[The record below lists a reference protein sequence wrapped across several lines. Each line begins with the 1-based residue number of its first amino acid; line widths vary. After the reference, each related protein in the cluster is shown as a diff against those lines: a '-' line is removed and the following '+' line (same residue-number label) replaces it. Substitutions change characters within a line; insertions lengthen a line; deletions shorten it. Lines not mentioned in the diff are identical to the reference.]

1 MTKAST
7 VADSWVKELKCAICL
22 EQYKEPKVLPCL
34 HSFCKTC
41 LEGLLPKEGLSWRVD
56 CPSCCSSVEIPKG
69 EVDLLPTNF
78 VLNNLLSMVAL
89 HLNLGRGNFEC
100 DSCDSSDAPVN
111 RCATCCQFLCEVCTA
126 AHKRGRG
133 TKTHHLMSLEEAK
146 EEGPIAVVR
155 PSFCKEHEGEMHK
168 LFCETCDEAACRD
181 CTIIKHRDHR
191 CTFIKDY
198 FAKEKD
204 IIIKI
209 LSETKTKASTL
220 QDAVSGVSEMK
231 RNVQSHAEQTVQ
243 NVTNFFHDLT
253 ASLSTRCEE
262 LINEVEELKKAKLN
276 SLNVQQGELE
286 MALEIVQSSVR
297 FTEKAFKH
305 GSEVEILNMR
315 KQISS
320 RLLELNTVQW
330 QLEPCADDAVKFEA
344 DNQLKQDIET
354 FGVITNIVT
363 HASASVVTMGHGS
376 EGVMYNTL
384 CGQPVEFTVI
394 AKERNGQKRTEG
406 GDLFTA
412 CCDDGNKVK
421 TLHVTDCGN
430 GTYTFS
436 YTPENEGQHKLVVK
450 LMGHNVV
457 GSPFSWLVEK
467 WHLLSISGNSEGD
480 IQLTEE
486 NLTAQYK
493 LGASGLTFGNGFV
506 HSLTSFPSS
515 STTVSTSSLGS
526 ASSSKGYHGSTNQPF
541 GTNRWPYVVSS
552 VCFSDG
558 KHSFRA
564 KLEGNIQ
571 EGCSFGIISSSRGSH
586 GTLAKLGNW
595 WVWNSTRMKHLCS
608 SSNISVQQ
616 STINHCTSNDVI
628 EMYLDCDEGTLT
640 MHNQRTQQS
649 DIWHEVQGDVCP
661 VFHMT
666 TDGDKVSLLL

>member
-1 MTKAST
+1 
-7 VADSWVKELKCAICL
+7 
-22 EQYKEPKVLPCL
+22 
-34 HSFCKTC
+34 
-41 LEGLLPKEGLSWRVD
+41 
-56 CPSCCSSVEIPKG
+56 
-69 EVDLLPTNF
+69 
-78 VLNNLLSMVAL
+78 MVAL

-209 LSETKTKASTL
+209 LSETKTKTSTL

-276 SLNVQQGELE
+276 SLNVQQEELE

>member
-1 MTKAST
+1 
-7 VADSWVKELKCAICL
+7 
-22 EQYKEPKVLPCL
+22 
-34 HSFCKTC
+34 
-41 LEGLLPKEGLSWRVD
+41 
-56 CPSCCSSVEIPKG
+56 
-69 EVDLLPTNF
+69 
-78 VLNNLLSMVAL
+78 MVAL

-209 LSETKTKASTL
+209 LSETKTKTSTL

-231 RNVQSHAEQTVQ
+231 RNVQSQAERTVQ
-243 NVTNFFHDLT
+243 NVTKFFHDLT

-262 LINEVEELKKAKLN
+262 LINEVEELKKAKLDP
-276 SLNVQQGELE
+276 LNVQQEELE
-286 MALEIVQSSVR
+286 MALGIVQSSVR

-363 HASASVVTMGHGS
+363 HASTSVITMGHGS

-384 CGQPVEFTVI
+384 CGQPVEFTII

-421 TLHVTDCGN
+421 TLNVTDCGD
-430 GTYTFS
+430 GTYAFS
-436 YTPENEGQHKLVVK
+436 YTPEHEGQYKLVVK
-450 LMGHNVV
+450 LMSNDVV
-457 GSPFSWLVEK
+457 GSPFPWLVEK
-467 WHLLSISGNSEGD
+467 WHLLSISGNSEGG

-515 STTVSTSSLGS
+515 STTVSTSSLVS
-526 ASSSKGYHGSTNQPF
+526 ASSSKGYHGSTNRPF
-541 GTNRWPYVVSS
+541 GANRWPYVVSS
-552 VCFSDG
+552 VCFSNG

-564 KLEGNIQ
+564 KLEGDIQ
-571 EGCSFGIISSSRGSH
+571 EGCSFGIISSNRGSH

>member
-1 MTKAST
+1 
-7 VADSWVKELKCAICL
+7 
-22 EQYKEPKVLPCL
+22 
-34 HSFCKTC
+34 
-41 LEGLLPKEGLSWRVD
+41 
-56 CPSCCSSVEIPKG
+56 
-69 EVDLLPTNF
+69 
-78 VLNNLLSMVAL
+78 MVAL

-209 LSETKTKASTL
+209 LSETKTKTSTL

-231 RNVQSHAEQTVQ
+231 RNVQTHAEQTVQ

-253 ASLSTRCEE
+253 TSLNTRCEE

-276 SLNVQQGELE
+276 SLNVQQEELE
-286 MALEIVQSSVR
+286 MALEIVQSVVR

-330 QLEPCADDAVKFEA
+330 PLEPCADDAVKFEP
-344 DNQLKQDIET
+344 DKQLKQDIET
-354 FGVITNIVT
+354 FGVITNVVT

-412 CCDDGNKVK
+412 CCDDGNKIK
-421 TLHVTDCGN
+421 TLHVTDCGD
-430 GTYTFS
+430 GTYTFW
-436 YTPENEGQHKLVVK
+436 YTPEHEGQYKLVVK
-450 LMGHNVV
+450 LMGHDVV
-457 GSPFSWLVEK
+457 GSPFPWLVEK
-467 WHLLSISGNSEGD
+467 WHLLSISGNSEGG

-486 NLTAQYK
+486 NLAAQYK
-493 LGASGLTFGNGFV
+493 LGALGLTFGNGFV

-515 STTVSTSSLGS
+515 STTVSTSSLGN
-526 ASSSKGYHGSTNQPF
+526 ASSSKGYHGSTNRPF
-541 GTNRWPYVVSS
+541 GANRWPYVVSS
-552 VCFSDG
+552 VCFSNG

-571 EGCSFGIISSSRGSH
+571 EGCSFGIISSSQGSH
-586 GTLAKLGNW
+586 GSLAKLGNW

-628 EMYLDCDEGTLT
+628 EMYLDCDEGTLM

-649 DIWHEVQGDVCP
+649 DIWHEIQGDVCP

-666 TDGDKVSLLL
+666 TDGDHVSLLL